1 MNRRLDDS
9 AIRAQLAPSGQFTL
23 DGQCHNA
30 FVECCKRFGLNEKG
44 QQAKQKLC
52 NRVKKTM
59 KKINIQSLI
68 EILKSKR
75 TNNQIVSY
83 IPRND
88 QTIIIEK
95 SVIHFQQ
102 YNKGMLV
109 LMCGVGKTLIS
120 LWITQELNSNT
131 ILIGVPNKLLL
142 EQWEKVISVLF
153 QNIPCLTVSSGVDI
167 EKIMNFLEN
176 NQRCIVITTYSS
188 SHKVYTA
195 TKDKDFIFDMKILD
209 EVHHL
214 TTTNMRNSETTK
226 KYIQMLNIQSIKQ
239 LSLTATLKTLE
250 SMYNVNDIIEEQ
262 TGNRPLS
269 IGEDSRALICFP
281 SDSNWRDCDPDN
293 IVPAP
298 SGGESYGLIGLLIM
312 NDDESPDGTSYLGL
326 RMWPTSISGK
336 TKERIIDFSTSSV
349 EIERK
354 VAVGHPIGD
363 IGYIKVKA
371 EWRRNIA
378 ETPVDGWTIYLR
390 GPPWE
395 LQRHTIYGTFYHLIQ
410 EGEQTTNYEDIKL
423 KVNLTHDPLRA
434 IFDGPIQWAYEEF
447 GHFETYTL
455 DGPPANC
462 PPPE

>member
-1 MNRRLDDS
+1 MKNRIIHLSRLSAVFFAGLISISLIVCLSANTVSADEYFVFSADRWKICFYIELDDED
-9 AIRAQLAPSGQFTL
+9 AQ
-23 DGQCHNA
+23 D
-30 FVECCKRFGLNEKG
+30 
-44 QQAKQKLC
+44 QA
-52 NRVKKTM
+52 N
-59 KKINIQSLI
+59 
-68 EILKSKR
+68 
-75 TNNQIVSY
+75 
-83 IPRND
+83 
-88 QTIIIEK
+88 
-95 SVIHFQQ
+95 VIA
-102 YNKGMLV
+102 N
-109 LMCGVGKTLIS
+109 
-120 LWITQELNSNT
+120 
-131 ILIGVPNKLLL
+131 
-142 EQWEKVISVLF
+142 
-153 QNIPCLTVSSGVDI
+153 
-167 EKIMNFLEN
+167 
-176 NQRCIVITTYSS
+176 
-188 SHKVYTA
+188 
-195 TKDKDFIFDMKILD
+195 
-209 EVHHL
+209 
-214 TTTNMRNSETTK
+214 
-226 KYIQMLNIQSIKQ
+226 
-239 LSLTATLKTLE
+239 
-250 SMYNVNDIIEEQ
+250 NVNDIIEEQ

-326 RMWPTSISGK
+326 RMWPTSITGK
-336 TKERIIDFSTSSV
+336 TEERIIDFSTSSV